1 MYLLYV
7 DDSGLATDKNCK
19 HCVLAGLA
27 IRDTKTFYV
36 QQDIERILAKHPDC
50 KNLELH
56 GTRMR
61 SGKGEWRSIPKE
73 TREGLLK
80 EILGYIAAH
89 YPNYF
94 ILFGAVLDKTC
105 QIDVAHD
112 EELFTQITS
121 RFDMFLKRRFAKKQV
136 PERGIAIFDKST
148 SEQKFQQWS
157 QAFQIEGNHW
167 GNTLVNFAEVP
178 LFLDS
183 KMSRLIQL
191 ADLVAYALF
200 RKYEFGDDSYSSI
213 IQGCFDKDK
222 GQEYGLYIR

>member
-1 MYLLYV
+1 MMDFVPPDFFLWRERMYLLYV

-136 PERGIAIFDKST
+136 PERGLPFLTSQLQSKNSSNGPKHSKSRGIIG
-148 SEQKFQQWS
+148 
-157 QAFQIEGNHW
+157 A
-167 GNTLVNFAEVP
+167 TL
-178 LFLDS
+178 L
-183 KMSRLIQL
+183 
-191 ADLVAYALF
+191 
-200 RKYEFGDDSYSSI
+200 
-213 IQGCFDKDK
+213 
-222 GQEYGLYIR
+222 

>member
-80 EILGYIAAH
+80 EILGYSRSLSKLL
-89 YPNYF
+89 YF
-94 ILFGAVLDKTC
+94 IWRSIR
-105 QIDVAHD
+105 Q
-112 EELFTQITS
+112 
-121 RFDMFLKRRFAKKQV
+121 
-136 PERGIAIFDKST
+136 
-148 SEQKFQQWS
+148 
-157 QAFQIEGNHW
+157 
-167 GNTLVNFAEVP
+167 
-178 LFLDS
+178 
-183 KMSRLIQL
+183 
-191 ADLVAYALF
+191 DL
-200 RKYEFGDDSYSSI
+200 SN
-213 IQGCFDKDK
+213 
-222 GQEYGLYIR
+222 